1 MFIFCIFGF
10 IRYKGHLVGYGQL
23 RTERKI
29 LTVYG
34 IRKHRD
40 PEIPH
45 QRRKS
50 TRIDSSSI
58 NVHAYSS
65 AKEYDHKIFYE
76 LNDRVTVS
84 MRDRFEC
91 ESSKLLEKFEGYVTG
106 KNSNITAITSFYQK
120 DFDSNRLSLYR
131 QMFLEQ
137 ITLKDVEIKSLQ
149 DVVNYSKAN
158 RNLADVIPEFM
169 KLIRLL
175 LTIPASSCTAERSFS
190 ALRRL
195 KNYLRSSMK
204 ANRLNHLSLTHVHS

>member
-1 MFIFCIFGF
+1 
-10 IRYKGHLVGYGQL
+10 
-23 RTERKI
+23 
-29 LTVYG
+29 
-34 IRKHRD
+34 
-40 PEIPH
+40 
-45 QRRKS
+45 
-50 TRIDSSSI
+50 
-58 NVHAYSS
+58 
-65 AKEYDHKIFYE
+65 
-76 LNDRVTVS
+76 

-91 ESSKLLEKFEGYVTG
+91 ETSKLLEKFEGYVTG

-149 DVVNYSKAN
+149 DVVNYLKAN
-158 RNLADVIPEFM
+158 RNLADLIPEFM

-204 ANRLNHLSLTHVHS
+204 ANRLNHLSLIHVDYDRTNGLLRNNRIDIINKFILQNQSRKSTFATL

>member
-10 IRYKGHLVGYGQL
+10 IRYKGHLVGCGPL

-29 LTVYG
+29 LTAYG
-34 IRKHRD
+34 IRTHRD

-58 NVHAYSS
+58 NAHAYSS

-76 LNDRVTVS
+76 INDRVIVS

-106 KNSNITAITSFYQK
+106 KNSNMTAITSFYQK
-120 DFDSNRLSLYR
+120 DFDSNRLSLHR
-131 QMFLEQ
+131 QMFFEQ
-137 ITLKDVEIKSLQ
+137 ITLKDVEIQ
-149 DVVNYSKAN
+149 DFVNYSKAN
-158 RNLADVIPEFM
+158 RNLADLIPEFM

-175 LTIPASSCTAERSFS
+175 LTIPASSCTAETSFS

-195 KNYLRSSMK
+195 KSYLRSVMK
-204 ANRLNHLSLTHVHS
+204 ANRLNHLSITHVHS